1 MIIASKIR
9 PAAASAAFAA
19 AFALL
24 VCAAPARAADPTF
37 PPASVAGLVPPP
49 GMVVSKTFP
58 GFEDVAKDA
67 AILLTVQPPAVY
79 DELKQGLDTDALKKQ
94 GITLEKRVD
103 LKLGF
108 GTATLVV
115 AQQESDKKIY
125 RKWLML
131 APGKDVTVVI
141 NAQEPVDETAY
152 SDAVMEAALA
162 TLALRDSVPDAEKL
176 SLLPFTIGDLAG
188 FHVFNVMPGR
198 AVVLADA
205 PTPGDAT
212 AVSVRMFIGAFS
224 GGPTEPDQ
232 RAEFARVGF
241 DQITGIENVHITI
254 SEPLRIG
261 NQSGFQTV
269 AQAKDSRTGSD
280 IMVAQWLRFGG
291 GSFLQMLGTAATDKW
306 PDAQTRLR
314 TVRDSIDIK

>member
-1 MIIASKIR
+1 MMIARKIR

-24 VCAAPARAADPTF
+24 VCAAPVRAADPIF
-37 PPASVAGLVPPP
+37 PTASVVGLVPPP
-49 GMVVSKTFP
+49 GMVASKSFP

-67 AILLTVQPPAVY
+67 AILLTVQPPAAY
-79 DELKQGLDTDALKKQ
+79 DELKQGLSDDALKKQ
-94 GITLEKRVD
+94 GITVEKHAD

-115 AQQESDKKIY
+115 ARQESDKKMY

-131 APGKDVTVVI
+131 APAKDVTVVI
-141 NAQEPVDETAY
+141 NAQEPVGETAY
-152 SDAVMEAALA
+152 SDAVMQAALA
-162 TLALRDSVPDAEKL
+162 TLVVRDSVPDAEKL

-188 FHVFNVMPGR
+188 FHVLNVMPGR

-205 PTPGDAT
+205 PTSPDST
-212 AVSVRMFIGAFS
+212 DVSAHMFIGAFS
-224 GGPTEPDQ
+224 GGPNEPAE
-232 RAEFARVGF
+232 RVEFARGGF
-241 DQITGIENVHITI
+241 DQIRGIDNVHITI
-254 SEPLRIG
+254 SEPLRIN
-261 NQSGFQTV
+261 NQAGFQTV
-269 AQAKDSRTGSD
+269 AQAKDARTGSD

-291 GSFLQMLGTAATDKW
+291 GGFLQMIGMAATDKW

>member
-9 PAAASAAFAA
+9 PAAASAALAA
-19 AFALL
+19 AFAFFI
-24 VCAAPARAADPTF
+24 CAAPARAADPTF

-58 GFEDVAKDA
+58 GFEDVAKDT
-67 AILLTVQPPAVY
+67 AILLTVQPPAAY

-115 AQQESDKKIY
+115 AQQESDKKMY

-131 APGKDVTVVI
+131 APAKDVTVVI

-152 SDAVMEAALA
+152 SDAVMQAALA
-162 TLALRDSVPDAEKL
+162 TLAVRDSVPDAEKL

-269 AQAKDSRTGSD
+269 AQAKDARTGSD

-291 GSFLQMLGTAATDKW
+291 GGFLQMIGMAATDKW

>member
-9 PAAASAAFAA
+9 PAAASAALAA
-19 AFALL
+19 AFAFL

-58 GFEDVAKDA
+58 GFEDVAKDT

-115 AQQESDKKIY
+115 AQQESDKKMY

-131 APGKDVTVVI
+131 APAKDVTVVI

-224 GGPTEPDQ
+224 GGPAEPDQ

-291 GSFLQMLGTAATDKW
+291 GSFLQMLGMAATDKW
-306 PDAQTRLR
+306 PDAQTCLR

>member
-1 MIIASKIR
+1 MMIARKSCL
-9 PAAASAAFAA
+9 AAASAAFAA

-24 VCAAPARAADPTF
+24 VNAAPARAADPVF
-37 PPASVAGLVPPP
+37 PTASLLGLVPPP
-49 GMVVSKTFP
+49 GMVASKSFP
-58 GFEDVAKDA
+58 GFEDVDKDT
-67 AILLTVQPPAVY
+67 AILLTVQPPAAY
-79 DELKQGLDTDALKKQ
+79 DELKQGLDDDALKKQ
-94 GITLEKRVD
+94 GITVEKRVD

-115 AQQESDKKIY
+115 ARQELDKKMY

-131 APGKDVTVVI
+131 APATDVTAVI
-141 NAQEPVDETAY
+141 NAQEPVGETAY
-152 SDAVMEAALA
+152 SDAVMQATLA
-162 TLALRDSVPDAEKL
+162 TLAVRDSVPDAEKL

-188 FHVFNVMPGR
+188 FHVLSVMPGR

-205 PTPGDAT
+205 PTAADST
-212 AVSVRMFIGAFS
+212 EVSTHMLIGAFS

-241 DQITGIENVHITI
+241 DQIAGIENVHITI

-291 GSFLQMLGTAATDKW
+291 GSFLQMLGMATTDKW

>member
-9 PAAASAAFAA
+9 PAAASAALAA
-19 AFALL
+19 AFAFL

-58 GFEDVAKDA
+58 GFEDVAKDT

-115 AQQESDKKIY
+115 AQQESDKKMY

-131 APGKDVTVVI
+131 APAKDVTVVI

-291 GSFLQMLGTAATDKW
+291 GSFLQMLGMAATDKW

>member
-9 PAAASAAFAA
+9 PAAASAALAA
-19 AFALL
+19 AFAFL

-58 GFEDVAKDA
+58 GFEDVAKDT

-115 AQQESDKKIY
+115 AQQESDKKMY

-131 APGKDVTVVI
+131 APAKDVTVVI

-152 SDAVMEAALA
+152 SDAVMQAALA

-212 AVSVRMFIGAFS
+212 AVSVRMFIGAFP

-291 GSFLQMLGTAATDKW
+291 GSFLQMIGMAATDKW

>member
-9 PAAASAAFAA
+9 PAAASAALAA

-24 VCAAPARAADPTF
+24 ACAAPARAADPTF

-115 AQQESDKKIY
+115 AQQESDKKMY

-131 APGKDVTVVI
+131 APAKDVTVVI
-141 NAQEPVDETAY
+141 NAQEPVDETTY
-152 SDAVMEAALA
+152 SDDIMEAALA

-291 GSFLQMLGTAATDKW
+291 GSFLQMLGMAATDKW

>member
-291 GSFLQMLGTAATDKW
+291 GSFLQMLGMAATDKW